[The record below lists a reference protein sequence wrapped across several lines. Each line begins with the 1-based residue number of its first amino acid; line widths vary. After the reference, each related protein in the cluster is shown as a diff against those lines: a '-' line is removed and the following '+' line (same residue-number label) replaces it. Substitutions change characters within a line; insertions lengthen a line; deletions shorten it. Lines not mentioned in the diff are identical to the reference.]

1 MASAAKALA
10 NRTNAQASTGP
21 RTQEGRTV
29 SRLNAVSHSLT
40 SKTVVLPH
48 ESQEEYNAVLRSLMN
63 DHRPANDNE
72 RLLIERL
79 AQAHWRLQ
87 RCYSVE
93 RAFLENRI
101 AAALEETPDVDPD
114 AAMAQLF
121 VDKAEASRMRL
132 VMRYLGAAER
142 AFYKAGADLAKA
154 QAERRKREAEEA
166 EMQALAAVYKPVGF
180 VSHTDTSN
188 VHLEPGDCPDDCHS
202 LHVEGRI
209 ADGALYGVTSSDFSG
224 TMTQPSVSLTNN
236 A

>member
-10 NRTNAQASTGP
+10 NHINAQASTGP
-21 RTQEGRTV
+21 RTQEGKAT

-40 SKTVVLPH
+40 SKTIVLPH
-48 ESQEEYNAVLRSLMN
+48 ESQEEYDAALQSLMN
-63 DHRPANDNE
+63 DHRPASENE
-72 RLLIERL
+72 RLLVERL

-87 RCYSVE
+87 RCYNVE

-101 AAALEETPDVDPD
+101 AAAQEESPDIDPD

-121 VDKAEASRMRL
+121 VDKAEAGRMRL

-154 QAERRKREAEEA
+154 QAERRRREAEEA
-166 EMQALAAVYKPVGF
+166 ETEALAAVYKPVGF
-180 VSHTDTSN
+180 VSHTST
-188 VHLEPGDCPDDCHS
+188 HPELEEHFEPGDDS
-202 LHVEGRI
+202 E
-209 ADGALYGVTSSDFSG
+209 GALSGVTLSG
-224 TMTQPSVSLTNN
+224 FPATMPQPSVSLTNK